1 MRAIFVHYTVA
12 LSSTY
17 RFWGRKVKFKNVLS
31 ESTATLGTTG
41 LFLACGGK
49 RWCRR
54 R

>member
-17 RFWGRKVKFKNVLS
+17 LSWGRKVKFKHVLS
-31 ESTATLGTTG
+31 ESTATIGTTA
-41 LFLACGGK
+41 LFLASGGK
-49 RWCRR
+49 LRR